1 MAPRLILA
9 LLLLTGCARPPP
21 WPAPGEFNATN
32 AFRHVTQLVAFGP
45 RPSGSDALARTAE
58 YLAAELKATGVRVEV
73 QEFQA
78 GTPRGP
84 VTFRNVVGRTRA
96 GGGKWI
102 VLGSHYDTKHLPA
115 IRFVGAN
122 DGGSSSG
129 VLLELAR
136 VLARQPDLMFVFFDG
151 EEAMED
157 YTATDGLWG
166 SRYFVETLKAAGQV
180 RQIEAMIL
188 LDMVGDA
195 NLNITLP
202 GTGTPALLGAV
213 FRAAESLGYRPYFS
227 YSGYE
232 VVDDH
237 IPFLSAGI
245 PAVNLIDFEYG
256 SAPGRNDY
264 WHTAE
269 DTLDKLSL
277 RSLEIV
283 GQTTIQLVKQLR

>member
-1 MAPRLILA
+1 MAPRLIIALVLA
-9 LLLLTGCARPPP
+9 VGCAK
-21 WPAPGEFNATN
+21 PAPFPQPQAFSATN
-32 AFRHVTQLVAFGP
+32 AFHHVTQLVAFGP
-45 RPSGSDALARTAE
+45 RPSGSEALARSAD
-58 YLAAELKATGVRVEV
+58 YLAAQLQAAGVRAEV
-73 QEFQA
+73 QEFRA

-84 VTFRNVVGRTRA
+84 VTFRNVIGRTKST
-96 GGGKWI
+96 GGKLI
-102 VLGSHYDTKHLPA
+102 VIGSHYDTKYLPD

-136 VLARQPDLMFVFFDG
+136 VLAGQPDLVFVFFDG
-151 EEAMED
+151 EEAMEE
-157 YTATDGLWG
+157 YRVADGLWG
-166 SRYFVETLKAAGQV
+166 SRYFVEMLKAQGQV
-180 RQIEAMIL
+180 RQVAAMIL

-202 GTGTPALLGAV
+202 STGTPALLATV
-213 FRAAESLGYRPYFS
+213 FRAAEMLGYRQAFS

-232 VVDDH
+232 IVDDH
-237 IPFLSAGI
+237 IPFLTAGI

-277 RSLEIV
+277 HSLEIV
-283 GQTTIQLVKQLR
+283 GQTTIQLVKLMR